1 MPLTAGA
8 LLVSRLSAHGAR
20 PAIIDAQGVYTYRA
34 LVAAAAGLSSSL
46 QAHRATSPLPA
57 PADRP
62 PRVAFMCSRDNT
74 YVQSQL
80 AVWHS
85 GAIAVP
91 IAESHPPSEIEY
103 VLRDCGASA
112 VLSDGGAKGATI
124 GPLAAALNIPHIKV
138 GPLKPCAARLADLPP
153 AGADA
158 PAPPYPGYGARGGEG
173 ALLVYTSGTTGRPK
187 GVLTTHGGLLRQI
200 TALTEAWAWRSSDHI
215 YSVLPLHHVHGVVAV
230 LNSALWSGAVCEIA
244 PRFNAGETLK
254 ALSRPAGSPAGNLSL
269 FMAVPTVYAKLL
281 EALEAAAPEARA
293 AAQAALR
300 GAAPRMRLQVSG
312 SAALPQSVAEGWR
325 AASGF
330 QLLER
335 YGMTEFAMGVSN
347 PYAGGPRKLNSVG
360 RPLPGYAVR
369 LAPEGGAAEAT
380 PPGFIAAGEIQL
392 QGEGVFGEYWG
403 RPDATAES
411 FTGDGW
417 FKTGDMGAVD
427 EQGYYFIL
435 GRLSADII
443 KSGGYKISAL
453 DIEREMLTHPEVG
466 EVAVLGLP
474 DEVYGEQVAAVLA
487 PRGATEEAVAAAA
500 ARLNTPEGAA
510 AFSAGMKAFLKE
522 KLPPYKIPTGA
533 LRGAPMR
540 SAHSRVGFSHSPQYP
555 VHSFSAQDCSRH
567 PPQCNGESGE
577 EGAAQGAVARQEV
590 GATHAFVAALHARL
604 PAVQHAPPP
613 PPPARGFLGKR
624 TLRGGGKRRT
634 AAARAG

>member
-1 MPLTAGA
+1 
-8 LLVSRLSAHGAR
+8 
-20 PAIIDAQGVYTYRA
+20 
-34 LVAAAAGLSSSL
+34 
-46 QAHRATSPLPA
+46 
-57 PADRP
+57 
-62 PRVAFMCSRDNT
+62 
-74 YVQSQL
+74 
-80 AVWHS
+80 
-85 GAIAVP
+85 
-91 IAESHPPSEIEY
+91 
-103 VLRDCGASA
+103 
-112 VLSDGGAKGATI
+112 
-124 GPLAAALNIPHIKV
+124 
-138 GPLKPCAARLADLPP
+138 
-153 AGADA
+153 
-158 PAPPYPGYGARGGEG
+158 
-173 ALLVYTSGTTGRPK
+173 
-187 GVLTTHGGLLRQI
+187 
-200 TALTEAWAWRSSDHI
+200 
-215 YSVLPLHHVHGVVAV
+215 
-230 LNSALWSGAVCEIA
+230 
-244 PRFNAGETLK
+244 
-254 ALSRPAGSPAGNLSL
+254 
-269 FMAVPTVYAKLL
+269 
-281 EALEAAAPEARA
+281 
-293 AAQAALR
+293 
-300 GAAPRMRLQVSG
+300 
-312 SAALPQSVAEGWR
+312 VAEGWA

-347 PYAGGPRKLNSVG
+347 PLEGGPRKLNSVG

-500 ARLNTPEGAA
+500 ARLNTPEGSA
-510 AFSAGMKAFLKE
+510 AFAAGMKAFLKE

-533 LRGAPMR
+533 LRGAPTR

-555 VHSFSAQDCSRH
+555 VHSSSAQDCSRH

-590 GATHAFVAALHARL
+590 GAHPRRRRRRRYNTPPL
-604 PAVQHAPPP
+604 PPL
-613 PPPARGFLGKR
+613 PARGFLGKR

-634 AAARAG
+634 AAARVGRATNRYPFLGFQCCEQKLNDVYRNDACAILNRPPTSLRPHAWLSFLKLRALRARSSGSKTRLRMRMAVGVISTSSSGAQ